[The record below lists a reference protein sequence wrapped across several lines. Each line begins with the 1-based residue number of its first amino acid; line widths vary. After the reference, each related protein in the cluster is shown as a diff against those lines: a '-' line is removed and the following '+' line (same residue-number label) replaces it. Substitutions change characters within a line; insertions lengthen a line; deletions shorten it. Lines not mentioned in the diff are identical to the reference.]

1 GLTLAG
7 TAAMPAADARR
18 HTAAQLT
25 GRRIVE
31 MVKEGLSMSTVVTRQ
46 AFENAIRV
54 NAAIGGSTNAIIH
67 LLAFAGRLGVQLRL
81 DDFDTLIRDI
91 PFLVNL
97 QPSGQ
102 YLMEDFYYAGG
113 LPTVMKELG
122 DLLHGHALTVT
133 GKTMAENV
141 AAARNHNEDVIRPR
155 ANPIH
160 VGAGTAV
167 LRGNLCPDG
176 AVIKQSAASPDLMQH
191 RGRAVVFEDVEDLH
205 DRLDSPDLD
214 IDETCVMVLKQAG
227 PRGYPGMPEV
237 GNLPLPKKLLK
248 QGISD
253 MVRISDGRMSG
264 TSFGTVVLHVAPE
277 SAVGGTLALVRNGDM
292 IELDVAARRLHLDV
306 DDEEL
311 KRRRAEWSAKPANP
325 GRGYAQMYIDHVL
338 QADEGVDL
346 DFLRGASGS
355 AVARDSH

>member
-1 GLTLAG
+1 
-7 TAAMPAADARR
+7 M
-18 HTAAQLT
+18 
-25 GRRIVE
+25 
-31 MVKEGLSMSTVVTRQ
+31 
-46 AFENAIRV
+46 
-54 NAAIGGSTNAIIH
+54 
-67 LLAFAGRLGVQLRL
+67 
-81 DDFDTLIRDI
+81 
-91 PFLVNL
+91 
-97 QPSGQ
+97 
-102 YLMEDFYYAGG
+102 
-113 LPTVMKELG
+113 
-122 DLLHGHALTVT
+122 T

-141 AAARNHNEDVIRPR
+141 VGARNHNEDVIRTR

-160 VGAGTAV
+160 VGAGTAI

-176 AVIKQSAASPDLMQH
+176 AVIKQSAASPELMQH
-191 RGRAVVFEDVEDLH
+191 RGRAVVFEDIEDLH
-205 DRLDSPDLD
+205 DRLDSDDLD

-248 QGISD
+248 KGISD

-292 IELDVAARRLHLDV
+292 IVLDVANRRLHLDV
-306 DDEEL
+306 GEEEL
-311 KRRRAEWSAKPANP
+311 ARRRAEWSAKPATP

-346 DFLRGASGS
+346 DFLRGSSGS
-355 AVARDSH
+355 TVARDSH

>member
-1 GLTLAG
+1 
-7 TAAMPAADARR
+7 
-18 HTAAQLT
+18 
-25 GRRIVE
+25 
-31 MVKEGLSMSTVVTRQ
+31 
-46 AFENAIRV
+46 
-54 NAAIGGSTNAIIH
+54 
-67 LLAFAGRLGVQLRL
+67 
-81 DDFDTLIRDI
+81 
-91 PFLVNL
+91 
-97 QPSGQ
+97 
-102 YLMEDFYYAGG
+102 
-113 LPTVMKELG
+113 
-122 DLLHGHALTVT
+122 
-133 GKTMAENV
+133 
-141 AAARNHNEDVIRPR
+141 
-155 ANPIH
+155 
-160 VGAGTAV
+160 
-167 LRGNLCPDG
+167 
-176 AVIKQSAASPDLMQH
+176 
-191 RGRAVVFEDVEDLH
+191 
-205 DRLDSPDLD
+205 
-214 IDETCVMVLKQAG
+214 VLKQAG